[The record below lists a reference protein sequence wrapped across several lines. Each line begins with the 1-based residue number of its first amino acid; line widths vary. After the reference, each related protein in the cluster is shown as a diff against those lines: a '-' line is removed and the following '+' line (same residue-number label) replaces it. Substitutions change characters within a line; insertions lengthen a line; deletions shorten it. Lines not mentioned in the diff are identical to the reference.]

1 MSRDTALD
9 VEDCD
14 ANPFVQFRE
23 WFDETK
29 DDTPESEAVAL
40 VTSTLDGRPS
50 ARMVL
55 LRHVDDRSFG
65 WYTNYE
71 SRKGH
76 ELEVNHHAALLWY
89 NAAQG
94 RQIRVEGAVTKMS
107 EPESDA
113 YFATRARGHQ
123 LSAHASQ
130 QSQPLESR
138 KELEDRVGDLEVRFA
153 GQAVPRPQHWGGYLL
168 VPTVFEFWQHR
179 EDRLHDRV
187 IYTRPEGWTGEGAHD
202 GWLRQRLAP

>member
-1 MSRDTALD
+1 VSRGTALD
-9 VEDCD
+9 EEDC
-14 ANPFVQFRE
+14 ATNPFVQFHE

-76 ELEVNHHAALLWY
+76 ELEVNPHAALLWY
-89 NAAQG
+89 NAARG

-113 YFATRARGHQ
+113 YFASRARGHQ
-123 LSAHASQ
+123 LSAHASA
-130 QSQPLESR
+130 QSQLLESR
-138 KELEDRVGDLEVRFA
+138 KELEDRVCDLEVRFA
-153 GQAVPRPQHWGGYLL
+153 GEAVPRPQHWGGYLL
-168 VPTVFEFWQHR
+168 APTAFEFWQHR

-187 IYTRPEGWTGEGAHD
+187 RYTRPEGWTGEGGGE

>member
-1 MSRDTALD
+1 MSRATPLNVENCDT
-9 VEDCD
+9 
-14 ANPFVQFRE
+14 NPFVEFHE

-40 VTSTLDGRPS
+40 MTSTLDGRPS

-55 LRHVDDRSFG
+55 LRHVGDRSFG

-76 ELEVNHHAALLWY
+76 ELEVNPHAGLLWY
-89 NAAQG
+89 NAARG
-94 RQIRVEGAVTKMS
+94 RQIRIEGAVTKMS
-107 EPESDA
+107 EVDSDA

-123 LSAHASQ
+123 LSAHASE
-130 QSQPLESR
+130 QSQPLASR
-138 KELEDRVGDLEVRFA
+138 KELEDRVGDVEVRFA

-168 VPTVFEFWQHR
+168 APTAFEFWQHR

-187 IYTRPEGWTGEGAHD
+187 LYARPEGWTGEGGGD